1 MSNTAQTIEHE
12 SCSVVETG
20 SLPVETKRTH
30 GLAERKQEVGSVSGL
45 IEMAINADLDIAK
58 LERLMEMKEREE
70 TKTAKSLFNTAMA
83 RVQQNIQPIIADAE
97 NSQTGSRYSKLAT
110 IVRTLSPIYTAEGFS
125 VSYGTEQCDSEK
137 LTDAGWF
144 RTTAELSHAGGF
156 SKMFHVDLPVDTH
169 GMAGKVNKTVIHGT
183 KSAVSYARVIL
194 MGLMFN
200 FTTSND
206 VDDDGN
212 YAGGTVETITKEQA
226 AAFKDDIEAL
236 GGDIEFFCNWMK
248 VDELEDIPAKKFNI
262 ARNAIIEQK
271 KAASK

>member
-12 SCSVVETG
+12 SCSVVETE

-97 NSQTGSRYSKLAT
+97 NAQTGSRYSKLAT

-236 GGDIEFFCNWMK
+236 GGDIEFFCNWLK
-248 VDELEDIPAKKFNI
+248 VDDLEGIPAKKFNI